1 MIGPSLIP
9 EWLMSHDPPRS
20 AQADLDTKPE
30 CANEPGAWTFFRQWL
45 RNPRAIAAL
54 SPSSRQLAKH
64 MIEQLPHGARRVIEL
79 GGGTGVFTQ
88 ALIAHGIHPEALLV
102 VELNEELHQL
112 LHQRFPKV
120 HVVCGDAQAL
130 KSIVHAN
137 GFDVDGKVDAV
148 ISGLGLLS
156 MSRATQRAILK
167 GVFAV
172 LGDEGRFIQFT
183 YGPASPVSRELL
195 NELDLNVNRA
205 SIAWM
210 NVPPATVYVYTRN
223 RSKGIRS
230 IRQPSRRS

>member
-1 MIGPSLIP
+1 MIGPSSIP

-54 SPSSRQLAKH
+54 SPSSRHLAKH

-102 VELNEELHQL
+102 LELNEELHQL

-156 MSRATQRAILK
+156 MSRVTQRAILK